1 MGASLNI
8 YGPANYAVRTNGS
21 VLNTYHKAKNISG
34 SFNWLTLNN
43 DTID

>member
-21 VLNTYHKAKNISG
+21 VLNTIRLKIFLVVSTGLHSI
-34 SFNWLTLNN
+34 
-43 DTID
+43 TIL